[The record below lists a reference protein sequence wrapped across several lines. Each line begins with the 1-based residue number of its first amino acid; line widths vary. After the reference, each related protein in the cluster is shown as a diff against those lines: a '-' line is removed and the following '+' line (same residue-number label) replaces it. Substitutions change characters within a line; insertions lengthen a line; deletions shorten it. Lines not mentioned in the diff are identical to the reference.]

1 MNLNERVKFF
11 DNLFE
16 MLQSTNSRN
25 QKEFIIKQ
33 ELKDKDT
40 SVHEDW
46 RYILEVLDNRHP
58 LGFRFS
64 PVPNDVMTLQRLND
78 THTIKELIEPLTK
91 LADYTQERV
100 YIAEFY
106 VGDFGCFIEPIV
118 NRTLRLGIGKSLLSK
133 TDITPMLAKKY
144 EPTGILNQDVAITEK
159 LDGNRC
165 IATWDGE
172 KWNFT
177 SRSGKPMKVNFD
189 MTGMPTE
196 FIYDGEV
203 MSTEQTWNSI
213 VRTKHIFD
221 SDIDELEM
229 STEDAQL
236 MFNQTSGLINRKG
249 TKVGLIYNVFDI
261 ISDMAYISR
270 RETLNTY
277 VRREKQTVDVHI
289 VPTLYIGTNVEMI
302 DTLLDRMVKM
312 GGEGIMLNVYNRGY
326 EHKRSDA
333 LLKYKQVKT
342 IDMRVIG
349 VCPGAGKYE
358 DMVGALKCYI
368 RTDDGKEIICEV
380 GTGLSD
386 VQREEW
392 AINNED
398 IVGKIVKVGF
408 HELTQNRE
416 YIGTNMY
423 SLRFPRLIEV
433 RRDKNTTSEY

>member
-16 MLQSTNSRN
+16 LLRSTSSRS
-25 QKEFIIKQ
+25 QKEFIIQQ
-33 ELKDKDT
+33 ELKDKDL

-46 RYILEVLDNRHP
+46 KYILEVLDNRHP
-58 LGFRFS
+58 IGFTFI
-64 PVPNDVMTLQRLND
+64 PVPNDVMTLQRLED
-78 THTIKELIEPLTK
+78 IHTIRELIEPLTK
-91 LADYTQERV
+91 LPDHTEDRLWL
-100 YIAEFY
+100 AEY
-106 VGDFGCFIEPIV
+106 CVGDFGCFIEPIV

-133 TDITPMLAKKY
+133 TNTTPMLAKKY
-144 EPTGILNQDVAITEK
+144 EPTGILHQDVAVTEK

-165 IATWDGE
+165 IAAWDGE

-203 MSTEQTWNSI
+203 MSIEQTILSI
-213 VRTKHIFD
+213 KRTQKVFSND
-221 SDIDELEM
+221 EIDYV

-249 TKVGLIYNVFDI
+249 PKVGLIYNVFDI
-261 ISDMAYISR
+261 ISDLKYIDR
-270 RETLNTY
+270 RDRLEW
-277 VRREKQTVDVHI
+277 VEKEKQTDEVRILPLLYEGTDV
-289 VPTLYIGTNVEMI
+289 NVI
-302 DTLLDRMVKM
+302 DMLLDRMVRY

-342 IDMRVIG
+342 MDMRVTGIA
-349 VCPGAGKYE
+349 PGAGKYE
-358 DMVGALKCYI
+358 GQVGALKCYM
-368 RTDDGKEIICEV
+368 RTDDGKEVICEV

-386 VQREEW
+386 AQREEW
-392 AINNED
+392 SVNED
-398 IVGKIVKVGF
+398 EIVGKIVKVGF

-416 YIGTNMY
+416 YVGTNVY
-423 SLRFPRLIEV
+423 SLRFPRLISV
-433 RRDKNTTSEY
+433 RRDKNETSEY

>member
-16 MLQSTNSRN
+16 LLQSTNSRN
-25 QKEFIIKQ
+25 QKEFIIQQ
-33 ELKDKDT
+33 ELKGKDL

-46 RYILEVLDNRHP
+46 KYILEVLDNRHP
-58 LGFRFS
+58 IGFTF
-64 PVPNDVMTLQRLND
+64 VPKPNEPQTAYVLCHYN
-78 THTIKELIEPLTK
+78 TIRELIEPLTK
-91 LADYTQERV
+91 LPDHTEQRIAL
-100 YIAEFY
+100 AEFNL
-106 VGDFGCFIEPIV
+106 GDFGCFIEPIV

-133 TDITPMLAKKY
+133 AKTTPMLAKKY
-144 EPTGILNQDVAITEK
+144 EPMGILHQDMAVTEK

-165 IATWDGE
+165 IAAWDGE
-172 KWNFT
+172 KWQFT

-249 TKVGLIYNVFDI
+249 VKAGLVYNVFDI
-261 ISDMAYISR
+261 ISDLKYIDR
-270 RETLNTY
+270 RDRLDWVKN
-277 VRREKQTVDVHI
+277 EKETVDVRI
-289 VPTLYIGTNVEMI
+289 VPLLYKGTDVEVI
-302 DTLLDRMVKM
+302 DNLLDRMVKM
-312 GGEGIMLNVYNRGY
+312 GGEGIMLNIYNRGY

-342 IDMRVIG
+342 MDMRVTG

-358 DMVGALKCYI
+358 GMVGALKCYI
-368 RTDDGKEIICEV
+368 RTDDGKEVICEV

-392 AINNED
+392 AINNAE
-398 IVGKIVKVGF
+398 IVGKIIKVGF

-416 YIGTNMY
+416 YIGTNVY

-433 RRDKNTTSEY
+433 RRDKDTTSEY

>member
-16 MLQSTNSRN
+16 LLQSTSSRN
-25 QKEFIIKQ
+25 QKEFIIQQ
-33 ELKDKDT
+33 ELKDKDL

-46 RYILEVLDNRHP
+46 KYILEVLDNRHP
-58 LGFRFS
+58 IGFTFV
-64 PVPNDVMTLQRLND
+64 PKPNDVMTLQRNED
-78 THTIKELIEPLTK
+78 THTIRDLIEPLTK
-91 LADYTQERV
+91 LPDHTEQR
-100 YIAEFY
+100 IGLAEFY
-106 VGDFGCFIEPIV
+106 LGDFGCFIEPIV

-133 TDITPMLAKKY
+133 AKTTPMLAKKY
-144 EPTGILNQDVAITEK
+144 EPVGILHQDMAVTEK

-165 IATWDGE
+165 IASWDGE

-203 MSTEQTWNSI
+203 MSVEQSKLSAR
-213 VRTKHIFD
+213 RTYNVLRGG
-221 SDIDELEM
+221 DEPLV

-236 MFNQTSGLINRKG
+236 LFNKTSGLINRKG
-249 TKVGLIYNVFDI
+249 PKSGLIYNIFDI
-261 ISDMAYISR
+261 ISDLKYIDR
-270 RETLNTY
+270 RERLEWVEQERETDE
-277 VRREKQTVDVHI
+277 VRI
-289 VPTLYIGTNVEMI
+289 IPLLYIGTDVDII
-302 DTLLDRMVKM
+302 DRLLDRIVQY

-342 IDMRVIG
+342 MDMRVTGIAYG
-349 VCPGAGKYE
+349 TGKYE
-358 DMVGALKCYI
+358 GQIGALKCYI
-368 RTDDGKEIICEV
+368 RTEDGKEVICEV

-386 VQREEW
+386 AQREQW
-392 AINNED
+392 ARTHE
-398 IVGKIVKVGF
+398 IVGKIVQVGF

-416 YIGTNMY
+416 YIGTNVY
-423 SLRFPRLIEV
+423 SLRFPRLISV
-433 RRDKNTTSEY
+433 RKDKDETSEY

>member
-16 MLQSTNSRN
+16 LLRSTSSRN
-25 QKEFIIKQ
+25 QKEFIIQQ
-33 ELKDKDT
+33 ELKDKDL

-46 RYILEVLDNRHP
+46 KYILEVLDNRHP
-58 LGFRFS
+58 IGFTFI
-64 PVPNDVMTLQRLND
+64 PVPNDVMTLQRLED
-78 THTIKELIEPLTK
+78 IHTIRELIEPLTK
-91 LADYTQERV
+91 LSDHTEDRLWL
-100 YIAEFY
+100 AEY
-106 VGDFGCFIEPIV
+106 CVGDFGCFIEPIV

-133 TDITPMLAKKY
+133 TNTTPMLAKKY
-144 EPTGILNQDVAITEK
+144 EPTGILHQDMAVTEK

-165 IATWDGE
+165 IAAWDGE

-203 MSTEQTWNSI
+203 MSIEQTKLSAR
-213 VRTKHIFD
+213 RTYNVLRGG
-221 SDIDELEM
+221 DEPLV

-236 MFNQTSGLINRKG
+236 LFNKTSGIINRKG
-249 TKVGLIYNVFDI
+249 PKEGLVYNVFDI
-261 ISDMAYISR
+261 ISDLKYIDR
-270 RETLNTY
+270 RERLEWVEQEKETDD
-277 VRREKQTVDVHI
+277 VRI
-289 VPTLYIGTNVEMI
+289 IPLLYIGTDVNIV
-302 DTLLDRMVKM
+302 DVLLDKMVAY

-342 IDMRVIG
+342 MDMRVTGIA
-349 VCPGAGKYE
+349 PGAGKYE
-358 DMVGALKCYI
+358 GQVGALKCYMK
-368 RTDDGKEIICEV
+368 TDDDKEVICEV

-386 VQREEW
+386 AQREEW
-392 AINNED
+392 SVNED
-398 IVGKIVKVGF
+398 EIVGKIVKVGF

-416 YIGTNMY
+416 YVGTNVY
-423 SLRFPRLIEV
+423 SLRFPRLISV
-433 RRDKNTTSEY
+433 RRDKNETSEY

>member
-16 MLQSTNSRN
+16 LLQSTNSRN

-33 ELKDKDT
+33 ELKDKDF

-46 RYILEVLDNRHP
+46 KYILEVLDNRHP
-58 LGFRFS
+58 IGFTFY
-64 PVPNDVMTLQRLND
+64 PVPNQVMTLKRLND
-78 THTIKELIEPLTK
+78 THTIKALIEPLTK
-91 LADYTQERV
+91 LADHTQDTC
-100 YIAEFY
+100 YNAEFF

-133 TDITPMLAKKY
+133 TDVTPMLAKKY
-144 EPTGILNQDVAITEK
+144 EPTGILHQNMAITEK

-165 IATWDGE
+165 IAAWDGE
-172 KWNFT
+172 KWTFT

-203 MSTEQTWNSI
+203 MSKEQTIWSMR
-213 VRTKHIFD
+213 RTYNVMAGT
-221 SDIDELEM
+221 DEPLVSAER
-229 STEDAQL
+229 AQHL
-236 MFNQTSGLINRKG
+236 FNETSGIINRIGPK
-249 TKVGLIYNVFDI
+249 TGLIYNVFDI
-261 ISDMAYISR
+261 ISDLMYLDR
-270 RETLNTY
+270 RDRLEWVENEKKTEE
-277 VRREKQTVDVHI
+277 VRI
-289 VPTLYIGTNVEMI
+289 VPCLYIGTDVEVV
-302 DTLLDRMVKM
+302 DNLLDRVVKF

-342 IDMRVIG
+342 MDMRVTG
-349 VCPGAGKYE
+349 VCLGGGKYE
-358 DMVGALKCYI
+358 DMIGALKCYI
-368 RTDDGKEIICEV
+368 RTDDGKEVICEV

-392 AINNED
+392 AINNAE
-398 IVGKIVKVGF
+398 IVGKIIKVGF

-416 YIGTNMY
+416 YIGTNVY

-433 RRDKNTTSEY
+433 RRDKDTTSEY

>member
-16 MLQSTNSRN
+16 LLQSTSSRN
-25 QKEFIIKQ
+25 QKEFIIQQ
-33 ELKDKDT
+33 ELKDKDL

-46 RYILEVLDNRHP
+46 KYILEVLDNRHP
-58 LGFRFS
+58 IGFTFV
-64 PVPNDVMTLQRLND
+64 PKPNDVMTLQRNED
-78 THTIKELIEPLTK
+78 THTIKDLIEPLK
-91 LADYTQERV
+91 YLADHTEQRIYL
-100 YIAEFY
+100 AEFFI
-106 VGDFGCFIEPIV
+106 GDFGCFIEPIV

-133 TDITPMLAKKY
+133 TKTTPMLAKKY
-144 EPTGILNQDVAITEK
+144 EPMGILHQDMAITEK

-165 IATWDGE
+165 IASWDGE

-189 MTGMPTE
+189 MTGMPKE

-203 MSTEQTWNSI
+203 MSIEQTWNSI
-213 VRTKHIFD
+213 VRAKYIFD

-249 TKVGLIYNVFDI
+249 TKVGLVYNVFDI
-261 ISDMAYISR
+261 ISDLKYIDR
-270 RETLNTY
+270 RDRLDWVNKEKETID
-277 VRREKQTVDVHI
+277 VRI
-289 VPTLYIGTNVEMI
+289 VPLLYIGTNVVNI
-302 DTLLDRMVKM
+302 DRLLDRMVKM

-342 IDMRVIG
+342 MDMRVTGIAYG
-349 VCPGAGKYE
+349 TGKYE
-358 DMVGALKCYI
+358 GMIGALKCYI
-368 RTDDGKEIICEV
+368 RTDDGKEVTCEV

-392 AINNED
+392 ARTHE

>member
-16 MLQSTNSRN
+16 LLQSTSSRN
-25 QKEFIIKQ
+25 QKEFIIQQ
-33 ELKDKDT
+33 ELKDKDL

-46 RYILEVLDNRHP
+46 KYILEVLDNRHP
-58 LGFRFS
+58 IGFTFV
-64 PVPNDVMTLQRLND
+64 PKPNDVMTLQRNED
-78 THTIKELIEPLTK
+78 THTIKDLIEPLK
-91 LADYTQERV
+91 YLADHTEQRIYL
-100 YIAEFY
+100 AEFFI
-106 VGDFGCFIEPIV
+106 GDFGCFIEPIV

-133 TDITPMLAKKY
+133 TKTTPMLAKKY
-144 EPTGILNQDVAITEK
+144 EPMGILHQDMAITEK

-165 IATWDGE
+165 IAAWDGE

-189 MTGMPTE
+189 MTGMPIE

-203 MSTEQTWNSI
+203 MSKEQTIWSMR
-213 VRTKHIFD
+213 RTYNVLTKR
-221 SDIDELEM
+221 DEPLI
-229 STEDAQL
+229 STERAQHL
-236 MFNQTSGLINRKG
+236 FNETSGIINRIGPKI
-249 TKVGLIYNVFDI
+249 GLIYNVFDI
-261 ISDMAYISR
+261 ISDLMYLDR
-270 RETLNTY
+270 RDRLEWVENEKKTEE
-277 VRREKQTVDVHI
+277 VRI
-289 VPTLYIGTNVEMI
+289 VPCLYIGTDVKMVDN
-302 DTLLDRMVKM
+302 LLDRVVKF

-342 IDMRVIG
+342 MDMRVTG
-349 VCPGAGKYE
+349 VCPGGGKYE
-358 DMVGALKCYI
+358 GMIGALKCYI
-368 RTDDGKEIICEV
+368 RTDDGKEVICEV

-392 AINNED
+392 AINNAE
-398 IVGKIVKVGF
+398 IVGKIIKVGF

-416 YIGTNMY
+416 YIGTNVY

-433 RRDKNTTSEY
+433 RRDKDTTSEY

>member
-16 MLQSTNSRN
+16 LLQSTSSRS
-25 QKEFIIKQ
+25 QKEFIIQQ
-33 ELKDKDT
+33 ELKGKDL
-40 SVHEDW
+40 SIHEDW
-46 RYILEVLDNRHP
+46 KYILEVLDNRHP
-58 LGFRFS
+58 IGFTFIAE
-64 PVPNDVMTLQRLND
+64 PNDAMTLMRAND
-78 THTIKELIEPLTK
+78 THTIRELIEPLTK
-91 LADYTQERV
+91 LADHTQNRIS
-100 YIAEFY
+100 IAQFCL
-106 VGDFGCFIEPIV
+106 GDFGCFIEPIV

-133 TDITPMLAKKY
+133 TNITPMLAKKY
-144 EPTGILNQDVAITEK
+144 EPTGILHQDMAVTEK

-165 IATWDGE
+165 IAAWDGE

-203 MSTEQTWNSI
+203 MSIEQTILSI
-213 VRTKHIFD
+213 KRTQKVFSND
-221 SDIDELEM
+221 EIDYV

-249 TKVGLIYNVFDI
+249 PKVGLIYNVFDI
-261 ISDMAYISR
+261 ISDLKYIDR
-270 RETLNTY
+270 RDRLEW
-277 VRREKQTVDVHI
+277 VEKEKQTDEVRILPLLYEGTDV
-289 VPTLYIGTNVEMI
+289 NVI
-302 DTLLDRMVKM
+302 DRLLDRMVRH

-342 IDMRVIG
+342 MDMRVTGIA
-349 VCPGAGKYE
+349 PGAGKYE
-358 DMVGALKCYI
+358 GQVGALKCYM
-368 RTDDGKEIICEV
+368 RTDDGKEVICEV

-386 VQREEW
+386 AQREEW
-392 AINNED
+392 SVNED
-398 IVGKIVKVGF
+398 EIVGKIVKVGF

-416 YIGTNMY
+416 YIGTNVY
-423 SLRFPRLIEV
+423 SLRFPRLISV
-433 RRDKNTTSEY
+433 RRDKNETSEY